1 MSRLYAFHED
11 GVGQSSRRSN
21 RPDKAHEMRS
31 MSQPP
36 ASDNLASDNN
46 AGICPEALE
55 ALLAANREGHAPG
68 YGGDAWTGRAVDG
81 LRALFETDCAVFFAF
96 NGTAANAL
104 ALAQLCRSY
113 HAVVAHAE
121 SHVASDE
128 AGAVGFCS
136 GGSWLLTADTPL
148 AKLTPAVVEA
158 LAAGG
163 RGVHSVKP
171 QALSLTQVTEMG
183 TVYTRE
189 ELVDLTTTAR
199 RLGLKVH
206 MDGARLANAVAALGC
221 APADITWRAGVD
233 VLCFGGVKNGLAVGE
248 AVLFFDKALAH
259 EFEWRVKQA
268 GHLNSKMRLVT
279 APWAGLLESGAWLR
293 NAQHAN
299 AMARRLWDGLAKVR
313 GVEAMA
319 PAESNAVFVRL
330 PEGAAER
337 LWAKGWRFYPWGD
350 GFRLM
355 CAWDTAPET
364 VDRFV
369 GDVGESC
376 RSYAGKVG

>member
-1 MSRLYAFHED
+1 
-11 GVGQSSRRSN
+11 
-21 RPDKAHEMRS
+21 
-31 MSQPP
+31 MSQQ
-36 ASDNLASDNN
+36 LASDNN

-55 ALLAANREGHAPG
+55 ALLAANREGHAAG
-68 YGGDAWTGRAVDG
+68 YGGDDWTARAIDR
-81 LRALFETDCAVFFAF
+81 LRALFETDCAVFFVF

-113 HAVVAHAE
+113 HAVIAHAE
-121 SHVASDE
+121 SHVATDE

-136 GGSWLLTADTPL
+136 GGAWLLTADTPL
-148 AKLTPAVVEA
+148 AKLTPAAVEA
-158 LAAGG
+158 LATGG

-171 QALSLTQVTEMG
+171 RALSITEVTEMG
-183 TVYTRE
+183 TLYSRD
-189 ELVDLTTTAR
+189 ELAAITETAR

-206 MDGARLANAVAALGC
+206 MDGARLGNAVAALNC

-248 AVLFFDKALAH
+248 AVLFFDKPLAH
-259 EFEWRVKQA
+259 EFEWRIKQA
-268 GHLNSKMRLVT
+268 GHLNSKMRLAT
-279 APWAGLLESGAWLR
+279 APWVGLLESGAWLR

-299 AMARRLWDGLAKVR
+299 AMARRLWEGLATVA
-313 GVEAMA
+313 GVAPMA
-319 PAESNAVFVRL
+319 PVESNAVFVRL
-330 PEGAAER
+330 PAGMAER
-337 LWAKGWRFYPWGD
+337 LHGRGWRFYPWGD

-369 GDVGESC
+369 ADVGEC
-376 RSYAGKVG
+376 RVG